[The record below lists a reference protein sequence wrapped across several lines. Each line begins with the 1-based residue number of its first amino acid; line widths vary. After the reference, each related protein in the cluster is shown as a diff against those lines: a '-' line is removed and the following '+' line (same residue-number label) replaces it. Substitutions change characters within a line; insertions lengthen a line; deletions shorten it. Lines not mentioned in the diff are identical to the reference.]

1 MKIAKVFLMLI
12 VFSHFATK
20 AQTLSFTVKASHPRI
35 LLDTP
40 LIQRL
45 QARASANTPEWQ
57 ELQTRISGV
66 SNLNATQIMNVVYEG
81 QHYAIMHALSFYATG
96 NTQHRDTAVSIFK
109 RFFTYHTTDSAMYY
123 DAGYASRSTLC
134 EVAMLYDWL
143 YNYLQEPFRT
153 QVRTRLIHW
162 GNWLLTKP
170 NIYGMWG
177 TLYYDEGN
185 NYTMGHFSGITHL
198 GFAIYSEDPV
208 NGTRFI
214 YKSDSI
220 RPFLTHFTNT
230 RLKHGDA
237 NEGWGYGAGYAANYF
252 KALAVYKTATQANI
266 NHFVTT
272 TYDEDVLK
280 FLPMATL
287 PDLRRMLPEGDWARE
302 STGKLWD
309 YHRLVTDLVSSYSN
323 STNTQRVAAFYGPET
338 VPTNTFEVT
347 AYRWFPFLFHNK
359 EVAPLD
365 YRTLPFYQ
373 GNYIY
378 TDTSGTD
385 QLVARTGWNTGS
397 TWVSYRGGGRYG
409 DHAHN
414 GSGHFSVYS
423 KGWLLIDKNIQAAS
437 GIEGSDSMHNCIHI
451 ERMNS
456 MELYP
461 FNGYQNAEHSQ
472 VKQRE
477 FTNDYNYVWTNAAP
491 IYTARSS
498 HFNNVVKKERQFWYF
513 PALNKIAVYDVAAT
527 TTSGYKKWFGLT
539 YNGAPSISNDSSYTF
554 YSNAQDKALVY
565 TAYPLQKQ
573 VTRYG
578 NSIRVRNRNAQGKDY
593 FMHLVSIEPASGTIA
608 PVLPLN
614 RDNGNVIVSD
624 FYGSFHREAL
634 KDYAILFAS
643 DNTAFNYDSL
653 VYEVPDHAVT
663 LHSYIAGLS
672 PNTTFYASYLI
683 SGIDLRVR
691 VSKINH
697 QGAIQIQSSSAGLLS
712 FDLPGVIGVKENTFV
727 KANFN
732 VFYNASDKQIVV
744 KPVAEVKESYAF
756 DLYSIEGRYVQSTEL
771 NEVGMQVV
779 SVNGLAAGVYVLKIQ
794 NKHTGVSAGYK
805 LVIY

>member
-1 MKIAKVFLMLI
+1 MKVAKVFLILA
-12 VFSHFATK
+12 VFSHFLTE
-20 AQTLSFTVKASHPRI
+20 AQTLSFTVKSSHPRI
-35 LLDTP
+35 LLDTS

-45 QARASANTPEWQ
+45 QSRATANTPEWQ
-57 ELQTRISGV
+57 ELQTRINGV
-66 SNLNATQIMNVVYEG
+66 SNLNAIQIMNGVYEG

-96 NTQHRDTAVSIFK
+96 NAQHRDTAVSIFK
-109 RFFTYHTTDSAMYY
+109 RFFTYHTTDSAMYF

-177 TLYYDEGN
+177 TSLYYDEGN

-198 GFAIYSEDPV
+198 GFAIHSEDPV
-208 NGTRFI
+208 NGAKFI

-220 RPFLTHFTNT
+220 RPFLMNFTNN
-230 RLKHGDA
+230 RLQHGDA

-252 KALAVYKTATQANI
+252 KALAVYKTATQLNI
-266 NHFVTT
+266 NHFNAT
-272 TYDEDVLK
+272 TYDEDVMK
-280 FLPMATL
+280 FLPVATL
-287 PDLRRMLPEGDWARE
+287 PDLRHMLPEGDWARE

-309 YHRLVTDLVSSYSN
+309 YHRLVADLVSSYSN
-323 STNTQRVAAFYGPET
+323 NSTSQRIAAFYGPET

-365 YRTLPFYQ
+365 YRTQPFYQ

-385 QLVARTGWNTGS
+385 QLIARSGWNNSS

-461 FNGYQNAEHSQ
+461 FNSYQHAEHSQ
-472 VKQRE
+472 IKQRE
-477 FTNDYNYVWTNAAP
+477 FTSDYNYVWTNATP

-498 HFNNVVKKERQFWYF
+498 HFNNVLKKERQFWYF
-513 PALNKIAVYDVAAT
+513 PALNKIAVYDIAAT
-527 TTSGYKKWFGLT
+527 ITANDRKWFGLT
-539 YNGAPSISNDSSYTF
+539 YNGIPTLSNDSSYTF
-554 YSNAQDKALVY
+554 YGNAQDKAMVY

-573 VTRYG
+573 VTRFG
-578 NSIRVRNRNAQGKDY
+578 NSIRTRNRNSQGKDY
-593 FMHLVSIEPASGTIA
+593 FMHLVSVSPASVAVT

-614 RDNGNVIVSD
+614 RDNGRVIVSD

-634 KDYAILFAS
+634 KDYVVLFAS
-643 DNTAFNYDSL
+643 DNTAYSYDSL
-653 VYEVPDHAVT
+653 VYSVPGNSVVV
-663 LHSYIAGLS
+663 HSYIAGLS
-672 PNTTFYASYLI
+672 PNTVFYASYTMNGVNAHI
-683 SGIDLRVR
+683 R
-691 VSKINH
+691 VSKLNH
-697 QGAIQIQSSSAGLLS
+697 SGAVQLQSSPAGLLS
-712 FDLPGVIGVKENTFV
+712 FDLPGVIGLNELGMIKDHFS
-727 KANFN
+727 
-732 VFYNASDKQIVV
+732 VFYDASTKRIVV
-744 KPVAEVKESYAF
+744 KPDIKS
-756 DLYSIEGRYVQSTEL
+756 EGNTIALFNLEGKQVQKDE
-771 NEVGMQVV
+771 M
-779 SVNGLAAGVYVLKIQ
+779 NGAPVQALSADELAAGVYILRIQ
-794 NKHTGVSAGYK
+794 SKRTGNSVRYK
-805 LVIY
+805 VVVY